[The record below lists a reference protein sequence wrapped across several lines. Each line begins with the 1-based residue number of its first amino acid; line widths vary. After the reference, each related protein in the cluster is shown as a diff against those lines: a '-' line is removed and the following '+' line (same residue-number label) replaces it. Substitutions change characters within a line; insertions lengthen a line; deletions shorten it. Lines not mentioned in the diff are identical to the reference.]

1 MGGFWL
7 DQPPFFGTS
16 GEYVMI
22 KFVRLAAL
30 AAVATIVATPALG
43 APVEADPKAK
53 AHARIVKALTLTA
66 NEDLNFGVV
75 VVDSIAGPETV
86 SITQGGVVTCGSSGN
101 LTCDTTNAQAAEYE
115 VTGSNNMLVDVDTTA
130 SDLTNQT
137 SGLGETIQ
145 FNPTPDFQV
154 TLNSSGVGNPLVFN
168 VGGSIDID
176 PTTVEGRY
184 EGEMEVTVD
193 YN

>member
-1 MGGFWL
+1 
-7 DQPPFFGTS
+7 
-16 GEYVMI
+16 MI
-22 KFVRLAAL
+22 KFIRLAAL
-30 AAVATIVATPALG
+30 AAVATAVATPAF
-43 APVEADPKAK
+43 AQVAADPKAK

-66 NEDLNFGVV
+66 NEDLNFGVIV
-75 VVDSIAGPETV
+75 IDAIAGPETV

-130 SDLTNQT
+130 SDLTNMT
-137 SGLGETIQ
+137 SGGGETIQ
-145 FNPTPDFQV
+145 FNPTADFQV

-176 PTTVEGRY
+176 TATAEGRY